1 MLTASGSLVEHLRS
15 LLPPIEP
22 PPQNARVSE
31 TEVEGLPAGDV
42 SPTIAEHDLVRWVAA
57 VAGILIL
64 LLAVWTTLKR
74 WQR

>member
-1 MLTASGSLVEHLRS
+1 
-15 LLPPIEP
+15 
-22 PPQNARVSE
+22 
-31 TEVEGLPAGDV
+31 LPAGDV